1 MKNNDFSLVL
11 NRISLAI
18 TMLYI
23 GFLFIIVSPSSSN
36 PSAGEALC
44 MLFLFLFPHL
54 IALALATILN
64 IIISLERSINQM
76 LIGITLILYI
86 IAGLIEATLI
96 PFLVSLSIPAVSI
109 QVILLSI
116 SVYKFK

>member
-1 MKNNDFSLVL
+1 MNNNNFSLLL

-23 GFLFIIVSPSSSN
+23 GFLFIIVSPSD
-36 PSAGEALC
+36 PIARDGAG
-44 MLFLFLFPHL
+44 MLLAFLFPHL

-64 IIISLERSINQM
+64 IIISLERSINKM

-86 IAGLIEATLI
+86 IVGLIEATFI
-96 PFLVSLSIPAVSI
+96 PFLVSLSISAVSI

-116 SVYKFK
+116 SVYRFK

>member
-1 MKNNDFSLVL
+1 MNNNNFSLLL

-23 GFLFIIVSPSSSN
+23 GFLFIIVSPSD
-36 PSAGEALC
+36 PIARDGAG
-44 MLFLFLFPHL
+44 MLLAFLFPHL

-64 IIISLERSINQM
+64 IIISLERSINKM

-86 IAGLIEATLI
+86 IAGLIEATFI
-96 PFLVSLSIPAVSI
+96 PFLVSLSISAVSI

-116 SVYKFK
+116 SVYRFK

>member
-1 MKNNDFSLVL
+1 MNNNNFSLLL

-23 GFLFIIVSPSSSN
+23 GFLFIIVSPSD
-36 PSAGEALC
+36 PIARDGAG
-44 MLFLFLFPHL
+44 MLLAFLFPHL

-64 IIISLERSINQM
+64 IIISLKRSINKM

-86 IAGLIEATLI
+86 IAGLIEATFI
-96 PFLVSLSIPAVSI
+96 PFLVSLSISAVSI

>member
-1 MKNNDFSLVL
+1 MNNNDFSLLL

-23 GFLFIIVSPSSSN
+23 GFLFIIVSPSN

-54 IALALATILN
+54 IALAIATILN

-86 IAGLIEATLI
+86 IAGLIEATFI

>member
-1 MKNNDFSLVL
+1 MNDNDFSLLL

-23 GFLFIIVSPSSSN
+23 GFLFIIVSPSD
-36 PSAGEALC
+36 PIARDGAG
-44 MLFLFLFPHL
+44 MLLAFLFPHL

-64 IIISLERSINQM
+64 IIISLERSINKM

-86 IAGLIEATLI
+86 IAGLIEATFI
-96 PFLVSLSIPAVSI
+96 PFLVSLSISAVSI

>member
-1 MKNNDFSLVL
+1 
-11 NRISLAI
+11 
-18 TMLYI
+18 MLYI
-23 GFLFIIVSPSSSN
+23 GFLFIIVSPSD
-36 PSAGEALC
+36 PIARDGAG
-44 MLFLFLFPHL
+44 MLLAFLFPHL

-64 IIISLERSINQM
+64 IIISLERSINKM

-86 IAGLIEATLI
+86 IAGLIEATFI
-96 PFLVSLSIPAVSI
+96 PFLVSLSISAVSI

>member
-1 MKNNDFSLVL
+1 MNNNDFSLLL

-23 GFLFIIVSPSSSN
+23 GFLFIIVSPSD
-36 PSAGEALC
+36 PIARDGAG
-44 MLFLFLFPHL
+44 MLLAFLFPHL

-64 IIISLERSINQM
+64 IIISLERSINKM

-86 IAGLIEATLI
+86 IAGLIEATFI
-96 PFLVSLSIPAVSI
+96 PFLVSLSISAVSI

>member
-1 MKNNDFSLVL
+1 MNNNNFSLLL

-23 GFLFIIVSPSSSN
+23 GFLFIIVSPSD
-36 PSAGEALC
+36 PIARDGAG
-44 MLFLFLFPHL
+44 MLLAFLFPHL

-64 IIISLERSINQM
+64 IIISLERSINKM

-86 IAGLIEATLI
+86 IAGLIEATFI
-96 PFLVSLSIPAVSI
+96 PFLVSLSISAVSI

>member
-1 MKNNDFSLVL
+1 MNNNDFSLLL

-18 TMLYI
+18 TMLYL
-23 GFLFIIVSPSSSN
+23 GFLFIIVSPSD
-36 PSAGEALC
+36 PIARDGAG
-44 MLFLFLFPHL
+44 MLLAFLFPHL

-64 IIISLERSINQM
+64 IIISLEKSINQT
-76 LIGITLILYI
+76 LICITLILYI

-96 PFLVSLSIPAVSI
+96 PFLVSLSISAVSI